1 MKIQSIRTIAG
12 PNIYHNR
19 PVLIM
24 TLELED
30 LTDRSSESIPDFT
43 KNLTALLPGLHE
55 HRCSPGYVGGFVERL
70 HKGTYFAHI
79 VEHIAL
85 ELSELVGI
93 GVGYGKSI
101 YGDAP
106 GVYQVII
113 RYKNE
118 EGMIEVLRAAVKL
131 ADAIAHGETFDL
143 EGAIITIKNK
153 IRKNE
158 LGPSTQAIL
167 KAAIMRNIPWKRLNE
182 FNLVQLGY
190 GKYRKFIQAT
200 TSSITS
206 DIAVDIAQNKDLTKY
221 FLREGAIR
229 VPYGKVVRSLEEAI
243 LAFNEIGEAVVVKP
257 YDGNHGRG
265 VSINLKTKEE
275 VAAAFEIA
283 HSESDAVLVEE
294 FFKGLDYRI
303 IVVGGKMIAAAWR
316 EAAHVTGDGIH
327 NLAELVALENMN
339 PMRGE
344 GHEKPLTKISFD
356 PSIESL
362 LKKNQISLEMIPLK
376 GQKIYL
382 RETANLSTGGTAT
395 DVTDQVHPEVRLLCE
410 RAAKIIGLDICGIDL
425 IMEDISKPLAGQ
437 IGGVI
442 EVNAGP
448 GIRMHHYP
456 NAGEAR
462 DVGGAIIDFMYP
474 GHHNGRIPIISIT
487 GTNGKTTVTRLISHI
502 VTQTGMIVGSTTT
515 DGIYINNNLVAEGDT
530 TGPISAQNILFD
542 PSVEFAVFETAR
554 GGLAKRGLGY
564 DWSDVGIITNVAADH
579 LGQDGINSIED
590 VVRIKSLVVER
601 VRKGGTVIL
610 NADCPELVALAKNPQ
625 MEMDQKQVIFYS
637 IKENSPIISEHIAQ
651 GKTAFYLKDNRVY
664 QSYEGLERFIVEA
677 HEIPMTIHGSALF
690 NVSNALAGL
699 AACKAVGLPYTVI
712 LEGVRTFDL
721 NDNNPGR
728 TNIYQ
733 YNESFVLLDYAHNPD
748 ALLNIGE
755 MIAKWDVSSL
765 TGVIAVPGDRAD
777 DLIKMSGI
785 AAAHVFEKIIIRED
799 EDLRGRKPGEV
810 AQLILSGIINE
821 NTDVPTTIVTDPME
835 ALKKALL
842 ESESKEVV
850 AYFYEDFQKTENL
863 LIQMGAKKI
872 SPAQLAQKNY
882 RHYTRQYNG
891 EYQGDQG
898 WHQH

>member
-1 MKIQSIRTIAG
+1 
-12 PNIYHNR
+12 
-19 PVLIM
+19 M

-30 LTDRSSESIPDFT
+30 LTDRSSDSIPNFT
-43 KNLTALLPGLHE
+43 TNLTAMLPGLHE

-70 HKGTYFAHI
+70 NKGTYFAHI

-101 YGDAP
+101 YGNAP
-106 GVYQVII
+106 GLYQVII

-118 EGMIEVLRAAVKL
+118 EGMMEVLKVAVKL
-131 ADAIAHGETFDL
+131 ADAIARGETFDL

-158 LGPSTQAIL
+158 FGPSTQAIL
-167 KAAIMRNIPWKRLNE
+167 KAATVRNIPWKRLNE
-182 FNLVQLGY
+182 FNLVQLGH

-200 TSSITS
+200 TSSQTS
-206 DIAVDIAQNKDLTKY
+206 DIAVDIAQNKDLTKN
-221 FLREGAIR
+221 FLRAGAIR
-229 VPYGKVVRSLEEAI
+229 VPYGRVVHTLEEAI
-243 LAFNEIGEAVVVKP
+243 EAFNEIGDAVVVKP
-257 YDGNHGRG
+257 FDGNHGRG

-275 VAAAFEIA
+275 IATAYEIA
-283 HSESDAVLVEE
+283 HAESNAVLIEE
-294 FFKGLDYRI
+294 YFKGLDYRV

-316 EAAHVTGDGIH
+316 EAAHVIGDGIH

-339 PMRGE
+339 PKRGE

-356 PSIESL
+356 PTNESL
-362 LKKNQISLEMIPLK
+362 LKKNQISLDMIPLK

-395 DVTDQVHPEVRLLCE
+395 DVTDHVHPEVALLCE

-425 IMEDISKPLAGQ
+425 VMEDISKPLAGQ

-456 NAGEAR
+456 NAGAAR
-462 DVGGAIIDFMYP
+462 DVGGAIVDFMYP

-502 VTQTGMIVGSTTT
+502 VAQTGMTVGSTTT
-515 DGIYINNNLVAEGDT
+515 DGIYINNKRVTEGDT

-554 GGLAKRGLGY
+554 GGIVKRGLGY
-564 DWSDVGIITNVAADH
+564 DWSDVGIITNITADH

-590 VVRIKSLVVER
+590 VLRIKSLVVER

-610 NADCPELVALAKNPQ
+610 NADCPELVELAQNSQ
-625 MEMDQKQVIFYS
+625 MEFDQKQIIFFS
-637 IKENSPIISEHIAQ
+637 VKENSEIISEHVAQ
-651 GKTAFYLKDNRVY
+651 GKTAFYLRDNRIY
-664 QSYEGLERFIVEA
+664 QSYEGIERFVVQA

-690 NVSNALAGL
+690 NVSNALAGM
-699 AACKAVGLPYTVI
+699 AACKAVGLPYSVI
-712 LEGVRTFDL
+712 LDGLRTFDL
-721 NDNNPGR
+721 NENNPGR

-733 YNESFVLLDYAHNPD
+733 INDAFVLLDYAHNPD
-748 ALLNIGE
+748 ALLNIGD
-755 MIAKWDVSSL
+755 MVSKWDVDSL
-765 TGVIAVPGDRAD
+765 TGVIAVPGDRSD
-777 DLIKMSGI
+777 DLIKMSGV
-785 AAAHVFEKIIIRED
+785 AAAHIFKKIIIRED

-810 AQLILSGIINE
+810 AQLIQTGVSQERTDSVSTIIPN
-821 NTDVPTTIVTDPME
+821 PYE
-835 ALKKALL
+835 ALTAAIKDLK
-842 ESESKEVV
+842 SQEVV
-850 AYFYEDFQKTENL
+850 AYFYEDFKKSEAL
-863 LIQMGAKKI
+863 LIQLGAFKI
-872 SPAQLAQKNY
+872 SSSKLAQKSY
-882 RHYTRQYNG
+882 RHYIETDNLDS
-891 EYQGDQG
+891 YQKNHHEERP